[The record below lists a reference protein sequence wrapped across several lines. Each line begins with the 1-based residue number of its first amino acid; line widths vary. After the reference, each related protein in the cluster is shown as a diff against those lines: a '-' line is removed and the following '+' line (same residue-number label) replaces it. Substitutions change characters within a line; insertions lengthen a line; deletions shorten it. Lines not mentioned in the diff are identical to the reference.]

1 MFTKIIYINLERRP
15 DRKKN
20 IENQLKNINNNIVV
34 ERINAIDAKKL
45 DINNLSNK
53 LVTKAGIDSALDKN
67 KGVYTILTKGAIGC
81 ALSHKL
87 AWEKVLYGDD
97 NYVLIL
103 EDDIQF
109 HKDYNNKLQAIIN
122 RVPDYDILYLGT
134 HGYTQN
140 KATKYFDI
148 PKIIYGNFACIINKK
163 AARILLSVFPITDQ
177 IDTDMAKV
185 FDKLKVYT
193 VKYDKNNNIDERI
206 ILSDL
211 SQESYTFG
219 TDIQHR
225 EYFSNT
231 NNENN
236 CNIISLLV
244 IFGIILIFIYLK
256 NRKNEIITN

>member
-1 MFTKIIYINLERRP
+1 MFTKIMYINLERRP
-15 DRKKN
+15 DRKTN
-20 IENQLKNINNNIVV
+20 IEKQLDKINNNIVV

-67 KGVYTILTKGAIGC
+67 KGLYTILTKGAIGC
-81 ALSHKL
+81 ALSHKKV
-87 AWEKVLYGDD
+87 WEKVLYGDD

-103 EDDIQF
+103 EDDIRF

-122 RVPDYDILYLGT
+122 KVPNYDILFLGT

-148 PKIIYGNFACIINKK
+148 PKIIYGLFGYIINKK
-163 AARILLSVFPITDQ
+163 AAQILLQVFPITEQ
-177 IDTDMAKV
+177 IDTDIAKV

-193 VKYDKNNNIDERI
+193 VKYDNNIDERI

-231 NNENN
+231 NNNDKN
-236 CNIISLLV
+236 CNIILLLV
-244 IFGIILIFIYLK
+244 IFCIILISIYLK
-256 NRKNEIITN
+256 KQKK